1 MKPLSEIINNV
12 HNAATPEGGGRR
24 LVRTTSCPSAIS
36 QLSSDLPFNP
46 RAERPKTAIDPPP
59 STNYIQSLPMPKEQT
74 TSIEPPV
81 SSDLPLKPEDGE
93 EPCRI
98 RKRSC
103 SEDEEQQGVEKENVG
118 RPQKRAKDVAVEVKP
133 KQRSVASANTA
144 NDPPPV
150 PVDKSEATA
159 KTNTTKRSE
168 SRKRPA
174 GETTTTRLVKKSSKQ
189 QSSAIQTWKRNA
201 INGRHRNLLSSFVT
215 YEDQLP
221 PTPTTTSYERVS
233 MQSPSSRGGDR
244 QSLSRCSSTDD
255 GLLDLNEGDGVPMCT
270 LDSDTVVRSRLSSQL
285 KSKTTRSNYSK
296 LTIVLRSFFV
306 ICSSLS
312 FTCRCLIWFGGKS
325 SESIEAI
332 IHNMIEYS
340 SVWILRLYVSLFHI
354 SLILI
359 ELRWTLPIVL
369 PPDTLSVLTQRGF
382 VQSFLATLDLVLM
395 SNTTMAEAI
404 SIVSGALLTARERRV
419 HISHAIMS
427 VTSRGMMFV
436 GAVYFFLG
444 LLYDDC
450 GGKKNKR
457 AV

>member
-1 MKPLSEIINNV
+1 MRPLSEIINDV

-36 QLSSDLPFNP
+36 QLSSDSSFISHSHPP
-46 RAERPKTAIDPPP
+46 RPKTAMDPP
-59 STNYIQSLPMPKEQT
+59 STNYTQSLPMPKEQT

-81 SSDLPLKPEDGE
+81 SSDLPLKPEDEE
-93 EPCRI
+93 EPCRN

-103 SEDEEQQGVEKENVG
+103 SEDEEQQGVEK
-118 RPQKRAKDVAVEVKP
+118 KRAKDVAVEVKLT
-133 KQRSVASANTA
+133 QRSAASTNTA

-150 PVDKSEATA
+150 TT
-159 KTNTTKRSE
+159 KTNTTKP

-174 GETTTTRLVKKSSKQ
+174 GETTTTTRPVKKSSKQ

-244 QSLSRCSSTDD
+244 QSLSRRSSTDD
-255 GLLDLNEGDGVPMCT
+255 SLLDLNEGDGVPMCT
-270 LDSDTVVRSRLSSQL
+270 LDSDTVVRSRPSSQL
-285 KSKTTRSNYSK
+285 KSKTTRSNYAK

-312 FTCRCLIWFGGKS
+312 FTCRCLIWFGGNS

-332 IHNMIEYS
+332 VHNMIEYS

-359 ELRWTLPIVL
+359 ELRWTLSIVL

-404 SIVSGALLTARERRV
+404 SAVSGALLTARERRV

-436 GAVYFFLG
+436 GAIYFFLG
-444 LLYDDC
+444 LLFDDC
-450 GGKKNKR
+450 GGKKKNKR

>member
-1 MKPLSEIINNV
+1 M
-12 HNAATPEGGGRR
+12 T
-24 LVRTTSCPSAIS
+24 
-36 QLSSDLPFNP
+36 
-46 RAERPKTAIDPPP
+46 
-59 STNYIQSLPMPKEQT
+59 KEQST
-74 TSIEPPV
+74 TIEPPA

-93 EPCRI
+93 EPLNDRRI

-103 SEDEEQQGVEKENVG
+103 SEDEEPQGVEKENEIIVG

-133 KQRSVASANTA
+133 KQRSAASSNTA

-150 PVDKSEATA
+150 PVDKSEGTT
-159 KTNTTKRSE
+159 KTNTKG

-174 GETTTTRLVKKSSKQ
+174 SMSGETTTTRPVKRSSKQ
-189 QSSAIQTWKRNA
+189 QSSAIQTWKQNA

-221 PTPTTTSYERVS
+221 PTPSKTSYEKVT

-244 QSLSRCSSTDD
+244 QSLPRSSADD
-255 GLLDLNEGDGVPMCT
+255 SLLDLNEGDGVPMCT
-270 LDSDTVVRSRLSSQL
+270 LDSDTVVRSRSSSQL
-285 KSKTTRSNYSK
+285 ETKTTRSNYSK
-296 LTIVLRSFFV
+296 LTTVLRSFFV

-312 FTCRCLIWFGGKS
+312 LVCRCLIWFGGKS

-332 IHNMIEYS
+332 IHNMMDYS
-340 SVWILRLYVSLFHI
+340 SVWMLRLGLTLFHI
-354 SLILI
+354 ALIFI
-359 ELRWTLPIVL
+359 ELGWSLPIIL
-369 PPDTLSVLTQRGF
+369 PSDTLSVLTQRGF
-382 VQSFLATLDLVLM
+382 VHSFLATLDLVLM

-404 SIVSGALLTARERRV
+404 SVVSGAFLTARERRV

-436 GAVYFFLG
+436 GAIYFFLG

-450 GGKKNKR
+450 GGKKKKKKKKR
-457 AV
+457 SV

>member
-1 MKPLSEIINNV
+1 MDFEVIRLIIS
-12 HNAATPEGGGRR
+12 HP
-24 LVRTTSCPSAIS
+24 P
-36 QLSSDLPFNP
+36 
-46 RAERPKTAIDPPP
+46 RPKTAMDPP
-59 STNYIQSLPMPKEQT
+59 SSNYTQSLPMPKEQP
-74 TSIEPPV
+74 TSIEPPA
-81 SSDLPLKPEDGE
+81 SSDLPLKPEDEE

-103 SEDEEQQGVEKENVG
+103 REEEQQSMEKQNEIIVG
-118 RPQKRAKDVAVEVKP
+118 RPQKRAKDVALEVKP
-133 KQRSVASANTA
+133 KQRSAASA

-150 PVDKSEATA
+150 PVDKSEATT
-159 KTNTTKRSE
+159 KTNTTKP

-174 GETTTTRLVKKSSKQ
+174 GETTTTTRPVKKSSKQ

-221 PTPTTTSYERVS
+221 PTPTTTSYEKVS

-244 QSLSRCSSTDD
+244 QSLSRRSSTDD
-255 GLLDLNEGDGVPMCT
+255 SLLDMNEGDGVPMCT
-270 LDSDTVVRSRLSSQL
+270 LDSDNVVRSRSSSQL
-285 KSKTTRSNYSK
+285 KSKTTRRNYAK
-296 LTIVLRSFFV
+296 LTNVLRSFFV

-312 FTCRCLIWFGGKS
+312 FICRCLIWFGGKS

-332 IHNMIEYS
+332 IHNMMDYS
-340 SVWILRLYVSLFHI
+340 SVWVLRLYVSLFHI

-369 PPDTLSVLTQRGF
+369 PSDTLSVLTQRGF

-404 SIVSGALLTARERRV
+404 SAVSGALLTARERRV

-436 GAVYFFLG
+436 GAIYFFLG

-450 GGKKNKR
+450 GGKKNKH